1 MLLYSDPNRLGLRSV
16 ACSCS
21 GIVNI
26 DAELPSLGWTGCS
39 VNASQ
44 DALSLIVV
52 LSGKIVVFLSRD
64 EFIRRMVDVE
74 IEEDQLSW

>member
-1 MLLYSDPNRLGLRSV
+1 M
-16 ACSCS
+16 
-21 GIVNI
+21 
-26 DAELPSLGWTGCS
+26 
-39 VNASQ
+39 NASQ

-74 IEEDQLSW
+74 IEEDQLS

>member
-1 MLLYSDPNRLGLRSV
+1 M
-16 ACSCS
+16 
-21 GIVNI
+21 
-26 DAELPSLGWTGCS
+26 
-39 VNASQ
+39 NASQ

-74 IEEDQLSW
+74 LEEDQLS